1 MAVPDQPRKIDSL
14 KSFER
19 AIDVLSLFA
28 LNKPELSLA
37 EIVSLTALPKST
49 AFRILNSLVLSRICD
64 KDPITGRYSLGI
76 ALLHFADI
84 RKRQAKVR
92 DVAVPFLRLLR
103 THLDETVVLAVRAGD
118 DRVQLDRVEAHH
130 PLFLNADLGLRVP
143 LYLGATGL
151 ILLSGLTPP
160 QINGYIGRTQ
170 FERRQRN
177 TIASAEQLQRE
188 IALVRKNGFAESRS
202 ELRDTPCMA
211 LAVPI
216 LDHKGETVAALGAL
230 IADSRFTAQVRR
242 RGVQFLLEAAQKIS
256 TRLAK

>member
-1 MAVPDQPRKIDSL
+1 MVVSAPSKKVDSL

-28 LNKPELSLA
+28 LNKPDLSLA

-49 AFRILNSLVLSRICD
+49 AFRILNTLVLSRICD

-130 PLFLNADLGLRVP
+130 PLFLNAALPNMRLCAAHAVVLRAVCHH
-143 LYLGATGL
+143 
-151 ILLSGLTPP
+151 
-160 QINGYIGRTQ
+160 GR
-170 FERRQRN
+170 
-177 TIASAEQLQRE
+177 
-188 IALVRKNGFAESRS
+188 K
-202 ELRDTPCMA
+202 
-211 LAVPI
+211 
-216 LDHKGETVAALGAL
+216 
-230 IADSRFTAQVRR
+230 
-242 RGVQFLLEAAQKIS
+242 
-256 TRLAK
+256 TRHR

>member
-1 MAVPDQPRKIDSL
+1 MVVSAPSKKVDSL

-28 LNKPELSLA
+28 LNKPDLSLA

-49 AFRILNSLVLSRICD
+49 AFRILNTLVLSRICD

-130 PLFLNADLGLRVP
+130 PLFLNAEVGLRVP

-151 ILLSGLTPP
+151 ILLSGLTPS

-177 TIASAEQLQRE
+177 HIVSAAQLQRE
-188 IALVRKNGFAESRS
+188 IAAIKKNGFVESRS
-202 ELRDTPCMA
+202 ELSETPCMS

-216 LDHKGETVAALGAL
+216 LDNKGETVAALGTL
-230 IADSRFTAQVRR
+230 IAESRFSAQFRSR
-242 RGVQFLLEAAQKIS
+242 AVQFLIEGAQKIS
-256 TRLAK
+256 AKLS

>member
-1 MAVPDQPRKIDSL
+1 MATPAKAKSADSL
-14 KSFER
+14 KSFEK

-28 LNKPELSLA
+28 LNKPELGLA
-37 EIVSLTALPKST
+37 EIVALTGLPKST
-49 AFRILNSLVLSRICD
+49 AFRILNSLAQSRLCD

-92 DVAVPFLRLLR
+92 DIAVPILRLLR
-103 THLDETVVLAVRAGD
+103 THLDETVVLAVRVGD

-130 PLFLNADLGLRVP
+130 PLYLNAEVGMRAP

-151 ILLSGLTPP
+151 ILLAGLTPA
-160 QINGYIGRTQ
+160 QVNGYVARTR

-177 TIASAEQLQRE
+177 TIASAEQLECE
-188 IALVRKNGFAESRS
+188 IALIKKAGFAESRS
-202 ELRDTPCMA
+202 ELSETHCTS

-216 LDHKGETVAALGAL
+216 LDDKGETVAALGAL
-230 IADSRFTAQVRR
+230 IADSRFTAQFRR
-242 RGVQFLLEAAQKIS
+242 RGVQLLQEGAQKIS
-256 TRLAK
+256 ARLTK